1 MFFLSGEE
9 FGRTKDGME
18 DSFNAPISLNRLDW
32 KKAWDNRALVEYY
45 QGLIALRR
53 HLPGL
58 CDKSADAAERIH
70 DISKSDGTVS
80 FMLDNRAEDRAQEES
95 PWMKLKIIY
104 NSSRMEKEVSV
115 DDGDWVILCDGEDSR
130 LWQTPHRIRNY
141 TRVCPQSV
149 LVLGKLSDRKAV

>member
-1 MFFLSGEE
+1 
-9 FGRTKDGME
+9 
-18 DSFNAPISLNRLDW
+18 
-32 KKAWDNRALVEYY
+32 
-45 QGLIALRR
+45 
-53 HLPGL
+53 
-58 CDKSADAAERIH
+58 
-70 DISKSDGTVS
+70 
-80 FMLDNRAEDRAQEES
+80 
-95 PWMKLKIIY
+95 MKLKIIY